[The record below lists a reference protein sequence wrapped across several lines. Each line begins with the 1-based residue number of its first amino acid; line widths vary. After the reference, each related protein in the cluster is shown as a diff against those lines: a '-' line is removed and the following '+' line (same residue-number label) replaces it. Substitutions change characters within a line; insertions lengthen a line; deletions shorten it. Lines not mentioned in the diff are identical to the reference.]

1 MYPTGR
7 YFSSSMNP
15 NIGAALSISDSAN
28 RDPVS
33 SSILKASGNQQYR
46 GKSPLPNAGSLPTH
60 SYYTRSKS
68 VCLHC
73 PSIFDASPTCVL
85 LVIFQVL
92 EGAANARRMVRF
104 GRLPPLNAISF
115 SLTPVFW
122 PSCVLFQTRE
132 LLLSH
137 RFFLLFCS
145 RENLCLNNDGV
156 SFSLCFV
163 L

>member
-1 MYPTGR
+1 MYPAGR
-7 YFSSSMNP
+7 YISSTTHP
-15 NIGAALSISDSAN
+15 NIGTALSISDSAN

-33 SSILKASGNQQYR
+33 SAILKASGNQQYR

-73 PSIFDASPTCVL
+73 PSIVDALPSCVL

-92 EGAANARRMVRF
+92 KGAANERHMVRF
-104 GRLPPLNAISF
+104 GGLPPLDAISF
-115 SLTPVFW
+115 SFTAVFL

-132 LLLSH
+132 LLLS
-137 RFFLLFCS
+137 L
-145 RENLCLNNDGV
+145 
-156 SFSLCFV
+156 SLTD
-163 L
+163 LSSYL